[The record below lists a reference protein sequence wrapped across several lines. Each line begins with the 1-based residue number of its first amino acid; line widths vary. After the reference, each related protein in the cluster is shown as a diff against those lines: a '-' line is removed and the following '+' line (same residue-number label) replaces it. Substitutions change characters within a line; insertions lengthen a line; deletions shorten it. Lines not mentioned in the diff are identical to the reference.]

1 MIIQNNKFSRF
12 LKIKPLDQFIL
23 RELMGPFFFGIM
35 SFTIILI
42 AGSLLFQIAD
52 LVIQRGVS
60 VWVVVR
66 LFIYYLPKLMTYT
79 IPMSCL
85 LATLTGFGRLSA
97 NSELVA
103 LKAAGLSFSRIVRPV
118 VFATFIIS
126 IAAFF
131 INETIVPLTERAA
144 SNVMLFEVWK
154 QSPPQFHEK
163 IFIKEESGGVLKRV
177 IYINKMEI
185 KNGDMSQV
193 VVQEF
198 DDGRLSRI
206 NSAESANWIDGSWWL
221 NNGNVFEINKNGLV
235 SLLFKFEKQKININM
250 NPDEIAKA
258 ATQQPEQMTM
268 NELLAT
274 IKLNEKSGI
283 NSAKLWMIFHLRISV
298 PWACM
303 VLALVGA
310 ALGSRPQRSSS
321 SFGLGLSV
329 IIVFVYYVI
338 LSLTQS
344 LGDAG
349 YIPSYIAAWIANVV
363 FLIIGLLMCK
373 NANKLG

>member
-1 MIIQNNKFSRF
+1 MNKNLTAFADF
-12 LKIKPLDQFIL
+12 FKIRALDRFIL
-23 RELMGPFFFGIM
+23 GELKGPFFFGIM

-60 VWVVVR
+60 IGVVLR
-66 LFIYYLPKLMTYT
+66 LFFYYLPRLVAYT

-85 LATLTGFGRLSA
+85 LAALLGFGKLSA

-103 LKAAGLSFSRIVRPV
+103 LKSAGLSFKRIIRPV
-118 VFATFIIS
+118 IIATFFVS
-126 IAAFF
+126 VAAFF
-131 INETIVPLTERAA
+131 VNETLVPLSERAA
-144 SNVMLFEVWK
+144 ANVMMYEVFK
-154 QSPPQFHEK
+154 ESPPLFKEK
-163 IFIKEESGGVLKRV
+163 IFLKEEGDGTLKRV
-177 IYINKMEI
+177 IYINKMKI
-185 KNGDMSQV
+185 VNGDMEEIV
-193 VVQEF
+193 VEEF
-198 DDGRLSRI
+198 DAGRLSRI
-206 NSAESANWIDGSWWL
+206 VSAKSGKWINGSWWI
-221 NNGNVFEINKNGLV
+221 NSGNVFEINKEGNV
-235 SLLFKFEKQKININM
+235 NHLFKFDKQALTLNM
-250 NPDEIAKA
+250 SPSDVAKSTQKPD
-258 ATQQPEQMTM
+258 QMTIP
-268 NELLAT
+268 ELLEY
-274 IKLNEKSGI
+274 IKINEKSGM
-283 NSAKLWMIFHLRISV
+283 NVSKFWMLFHLRLSV

-321 SFGLGLSV
+321 SVGLGLSV

-349 YIPSYIAAWIANVV
+349 YLPPVVAAWIANII
-363 FLIIGLLMCK
+363 FLIIGAVLCR

>member
-1 MIIQNNKFSRF
+1 MRNYCSRTIDF
-12 LKIKPLDQFIL
+12 LKIKSLDKFIL
-23 RELMGPFFFGIM
+23 NELMGPFLFGIM

-60 VWVVVR
+60 VWIVIR

-85 LATLTGFGRLSA
+85 LATLTGFGKLSA
-97 NSELVA
+97 NSELIA
-103 LKAAGLSFSRIVRPV
+103 LKAAGLSFSRIVKPV
-118 VFATFIIS
+118 IIATFFIS
-126 IAAFF
+126 VAAFF
-131 INETIVPLTERAA
+131 INETIVPLTEKAA
-144 SNVMLFEVWK
+144 SNIMVYEVFK
-154 QSPPQFHEK
+154 QSPPLFHEK
-163 IFIKEESGGVLKRV
+163 VFLKEESNGALKRV

-185 KNGDMSQV
+185 RNGDMSQV

-198 DDGRLSRI
+198 EDGRLTSI
-206 NSAESANWIDGSWWL
+206 NSAKSAKWINGSWWL
-221 NNGNVFEINKNGLV
+221 NKGNVFEVNKDGEVN
-235 SLLFKFEKQKININM
+235 LLFKFDKQKITLDM

-258 ATQQPEQMTM
+258 SSHNPEQMTM
-268 NELLAT
+268 RELLAT

-283 NSAKLWMIFHLRISV
+283 SSAKLWMIFHLRISV

-349 YIPSYIAAWIANVV
+349 YLPSYIAAWTANVI

>member
-1 MIIQNNKFSRF
+1 MNKNLTAFAGF
-12 LKIKPLDQFIL
+12 FKIRALDRFIL
-23 RELMGPFFFGIM
+23 GELKGPFFFGIM

-60 VWVVVR
+60 IGVVLR
-66 LFIYYLPKLMTYT
+66 LFFYYLPRLVAYT

-85 LATLTGFGRLSA
+85 LAALLGFGKLSA

-103 LKAAGLSFSRIVRPV
+103 LKSAGLSFKRIIRPV
-118 VFATFIIS
+118 IIATFFVS
-126 IAAFF
+126 VAAFF
-131 INETIVPLTERAA
+131 VNETLVPLSERAA
-144 SNVMLFEVWK
+144 ANVMMYEVFK
-154 QSPPQFHEK
+154 ESPPLFKEK
-163 IFIKEESGGVLKRV
+163 IFLKEEGDGTLKRV
-177 IYINKMEI
+177 IYINKMKI
-185 KNGDMSQV
+185 VNGDMEEIV
-193 VVQEF
+193 VEEF
-198 DDGRLSRI
+198 DAGRLSRI
-206 NSAESANWIDGSWWL
+206 VSAKSGKWINGSWWI
-221 NNGNVFEINKNGLV
+221 NSGNVFEINKEGNV
-235 SLLFKFEKQKININM
+235 NHLFKFDKQALTLNM
-250 NPDEIAKA
+250 SPSDVAKSTQKPD
-258 ATQQPEQMTM
+258 QMTIP
-268 NELLAT
+268 ELLEY
-274 IKLNEKSGI
+274 IKINEKSGM
-283 NSAKLWMIFHLRISV
+283 NVSKFWMLFHLRLSV

-321 SFGLGLSV
+321 SVGLGLSV

-349 YIPSYIAAWIANVV
+349 YLPPVVAAWIANII
-363 FLIIGLLMCK
+363 FLIIGAVLCR